1 MYKTT
6 KRRPYREKSLRHVAM
21 VAKFLDDKGLVKKY
35 RGGWAGAEKGCVMR
49 F

>member
-6 KRRPYREKSLRHVAM
+6 KRRSYREKSLRHVAM
-21 VAKFLDDKGLVKKY
+21 VAKFVDDKGLVKKY
-35 RGGWAGAEKGCVMR
+35 RGGWAGAERGCVVR